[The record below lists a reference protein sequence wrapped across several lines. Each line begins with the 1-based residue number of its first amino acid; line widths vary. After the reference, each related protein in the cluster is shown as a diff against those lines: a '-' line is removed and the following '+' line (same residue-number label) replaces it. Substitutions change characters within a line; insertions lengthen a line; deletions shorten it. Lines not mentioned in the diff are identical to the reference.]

1 MGRGTVWF
9 LGAEAALYAG
19 FLALDL
25 AGTGGGW
32 SLALKYSGIALCL
45 LSALLRAGDRE
56 GRLVCAALALTLSAD
71 FFLLVLDAWYALG
84 VALFCGVQGLYLA
97 RLRAMGAGLWLPL
110 RLGLTAAALLAA
122 ALLGLLTPL
131 NALALVYF
139 PELVCNAA
147 AALSLGRR
155 GRMFGLGLLLF
166 VGCDVCVGLHNLA
179 CLPPLPRWA
188 CGCFTCPPRC
198 SSSYPSQRSDTH
210 ASLKA
215 CVRPAVPGAGPAGAQ
230 LLHLRAHPVP
240 PLLLCPD

>member
-32 SLALKYSGIALCL
+32 SLVLKYSGIALCL

-56 GRLVCAALALTLSAD
+56 GRLVCAALALALSAD

-110 RLGLTAAALLAA
+110 RLGLTAAAQLAA

-147 AALSLGRR
+147 APRSQGRGGRVLGHGRQRLVGGDLVVGRHQSLILPVPLSAFAQVG
-155 GRMFGLGLLLF
+155 MWLF
-166 VGCDVCVGLHNLA
+166 YL
-179 CLPPLPRWA
+179 
-188 CGCFTCPPRC
+188 
-198 SSSYPSQRSDTH
+198 PSQVLIVLSIP
-210 ASLKA
+210 KE
-215 CVRPAVPGAGPAGAQ
+215 
-230 LLHLRAHPVP
+230 
-240 PLLLCPD
+240 

>member
-97 RLRAMGAGLWLPL
+97 RLRAMGAG
-110 RLGLTAAALLAA
+110 
-122 ALLGLLTPL
+122 
-131 NALALVYF
+131 
-139 PELVCNAA
+139 
-147 AALSLGRR
+147 S
-155 GRMFGLGLLLF
+155 
-166 VGCDVCVGLHNLA
+166 VGC
-179 CLPPLPRWA
+179 
-188 CGCFTCPPRC
+188 
-198 SSSYPSQRSDTH
+198 PS
-210 ASLKA
+210 
-215 CVRPAVPGAGPAGAQ
+215 GWG
-230 LLHLRAHPVP
+230 
-240 PLLLCPD
+240 

>member
-9 LGAEAALYAG
+9 LRAEAALYAG

-71 FFLLVLDAWYALG
+71 FFLLVLDAWYTLG

-179 CLPPLPRWA
+179 GLPVPLSAFAQVGMWL
-188 CGCFTCPPRC
+188 F
-198 SSSYPSQRSDTH
+198 YLPSQVLIVLSIP
-210 ASLKA
+210 KE
-215 CVRPAVPGAGPAGAQ
+215 
-230 LLHLRAHPVP
+230 
-240 PLLLCPD
+240 

>member
-1 MGRGTVWF
+1 MQRKTAWF

-25 AGTGGGW
+25 LAPGSGW
-32 SLALKYSGIALCL
+32 DMPLKYGGIALCFL
-45 LSALLRAGDRE
+45 FALARSGTGE
-56 GRLVCAALALTLSAD
+56 GKLVCAALALTLAAD
-71 FFLLVLDAWYALG
+71 LFLLVLDARYALG

-97 RLRAMGAGLWLPL
+97 RLRAMGAGLWPPL

-179 CLPPLPRWA
+179 GLPVPLSAFAQVGMWL
-188 CGCFTCPPRC
+188 F
-198 SSSYPSQRSDTH
+198 YLPSQVLIVLSIP
-210 ASLKA
+210 KE
-215 CVRPAVPGAGPAGAQ
+215 
-230 LLHLRAHPVP
+230 
-240 PLLLCPD
+240 